1 MPELTVEKTREQ
13 KLADS
18 INACFPKLYAEVSK
32 KSGVTVYLLD
42 PDDVE
47 CHDDLIVVSDKDTDM
62 ASAIYDNFNA
72 EKVQDISETLWSQLY
87 RKVEDFIK
95 ENRKVRVKGN
105 EA

>member
-1 MPELTVEKTREQ
+1 MPELTVQKTREQ

-18 INACFPKLYAEVSK
+18 INDCFPKLYAEVSK
-32 KSGVTVYLLD
+32 KDGVTVYLLD

-47 CHDDLIVVSDKDTDM
+47 RRDDLIVVSDKDTDM
-62 ASAIYDNFNA
+62 ASVIYDNFNA

-95 ENRKVRVKGN
+95 ENRKVGGKG
-105 EA
+105 E